1 MEVTRQ
7 LLHEMVSTRMPY
19 GQYESILLC
28 NLPVS
33 YLAGFNSI
41 GYPNGKLGILLQALY
56 EIKQE
61 GSEYILEPFK
71 ARVLAGAK

>member
-7 LLHEMVSTRMPY
+7 LMLEMVSTKMPY

-61 GSEYILEPFK
+61 GSEHLLEPFK
-71 ARVLAGAK
+71 ARALSGIK